1 MKDEEESRYRATE
14 ISDEYDFN
22 SKGKLKDRVSGAFST
37 SLSKEAESDLLMDLM
52 GQKETRDAVLL
63 HMNTNIDKEWKLRD
77 EKRLRGEGP
86 DGAWSQKPYEE
97 CDGENCPPKSE
108 NEKEQMKEEVD
119 ESKFSRYKERNQP
132 AAKQEEVKTKSAVE
146 EEKPRAKEPTK
157 EELSFLGD
165 EEKEEEKSPEEEII
179 QELEDIAL
187 EEEAKQE
194 KLEEKREGAE
204 VKVVAKEEGQ
214 KSEDEKAKEIIA
226 EAAKSSIALIDEVD
240 KMKKTSEVV
249 VDVPTPSSSSSGS
262 SGSSDSAS
270 I

>member
-1 MKDEEESRYRATE
+1 MMMSSSRKNNEDILLSGGTSSSSSSSQGPIIHFTRRRLSRHVLLCFVSLSLISFVVFLSSSSSSRGERRGEESSESRTKNDWIELKDEEESRYRATE

-108 NEKEQMKEEVD
+108 NEK
-119 ESKFSRYKERNQP
+119 SR
-132 AAKQEEVKTKSAVE
+132 
-146 EEKPRAKEPTK
+146 
-157 EELSFLGD
+157 
-165 EEKEEEKSPEEEII
+165 
-179 QELEDIAL
+179 
-187 EEEAKQE
+187 
-194 KLEEKREGAE
+194 
-204 VKVVAKEEGQ
+204 
-214 KSEDEKAKEIIA
+214 
-226 EAAKSSIALIDEVD
+226 
-240 KMKKTSEVV
+240 
-249 VDVPTPSSSSSGS
+249 
-262 SGSSDSAS
+262 
-270 I
+270 